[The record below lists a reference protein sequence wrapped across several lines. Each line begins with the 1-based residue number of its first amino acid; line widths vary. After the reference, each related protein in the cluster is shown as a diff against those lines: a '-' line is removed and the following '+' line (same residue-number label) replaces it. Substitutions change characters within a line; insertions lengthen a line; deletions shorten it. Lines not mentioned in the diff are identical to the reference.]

1 MKTKMVTRAA
11 FASALILAATTNA
24 FAVKAATDWIVT
36 MPAKRAAPSMK
47 ASPKVQANSNKGGAN
62 SGSIFDRWGNLK
74 NKDAKNAASPKLKT
88 QNKRL
93 NGRQTEA
100 VDHEYNK

>member
-1 MKTKMVTRAA
+1 MKKKIVTRVA

-36 MPAKRAAPSMK
+36 MPTRAAPSTT
-47 ASPKVQANSNKGGAN
+47 PKVQANSNKGGAN

-93 NGRQTEA
+93 KDR
-100 VDHEYNK
+100 